1 MPQILS
7 MHLMG
12 EVISRLF
19 HILAMVINNIQ
30 AVDMGV

>member
-7 MHLMG
+7 IHLMG
-12 EVISRLF
+12 EVVSRLF

-30 AVDMGV
+30 AVNMGV